1 MPIEL
6 TQVVYTTAA
15 SVKGGREGHVTSADG
30 VIDIDL
36 APPGRP
42 GAPKA
47 NPETLFAAGYAACFQ
62 SALLNRARKKGVDA
76 SDSTVTAAV
85 SLGRADSGSYG
96 LAVEL
101 TVEIPGVDQA
111 LAQELAELAHE
122 FCPYSNATRGNI
134 NVTVTAVQSVES
146 V

>member
-1 MPIEL
+1 MPVEL

-15 SVKGGREGHVTSADG
+15 SAKGGRDGHVTSADG
-30 VIDIDL
+30 VIDLDL
-36 APPGRP
+36 ATPGRP
-42 GAPKA
+42 GVPKA

-62 SALLNRARKKGVDA
+62 SALFNRARTKGVDT

-85 SLGRADSGSYG
+85 SLGKVETGGFG

-111 LAQELAELAHE
+111 TAQELAELAHE
-122 FCPYSNATRGNI
+122 YCPYSNATRGNI
-134 NVTVTAVQSVES
+134 DVTVRAV
-146 V
+146 